1 MNKWYFGIPLIALV
15 AFYIY
20 FRDFSKKDDAMI
32 AEKERQAEVARQ
44 DKLKAEQ
51 AARLKAVEEA
61 KALLAERRADQE
73 RKKAEKEAADAKREE
88 ERIALEK
95 AKTEQS
101 QLRVELKDLR
111 EEVADEER
119 LLKIALD
126 QKRAHETE
134 REFVLSYTDT
144 ARKNK
149 DRFIQLI
156 DKIEESEKAK
166 VAAAA
171 AAAAAAKK

>member
-20 FRDFSKKDDAMI
+20 FRDFSKKDDALM
-32 AEKERQAEVARQ
+32 AEKDRLVEVARQ
-44 DKLKAEQ
+44 EKLEAERQ
-51 AARLKAVEEA
+51 ARLKAVEEA
-61 KALLAERRADQE
+61 KVLLAQR
-73 RKKAEKEAADAKREE
+73 KAEQEDKKRQKEAADAKREE

-101 QLRVELKDLR
+101 QLKVELKDLK

-134 REFVLSYTDT
+134 REFVLGYTDA

-149 DRFIQLI
+149 DRFLQLI

-166 VAAAA
+166 LAAAA
-171 AAAAAAKK
+171 AAAASKK